1 MSTSNSPPLV
11 PIVRPSFDDAEAAA
25 VANVVRSGWLMQG
38 PQVQAFESALAA
50 YLGNGQS
57 EPSVVAVS
65 NGTAALEL
73 ALRAL
78 HIGPGDEVV
87 TVSHSFIATANCIL
101 AVGATPVFVDVQS
114 DGLTMD
120 PTQVQSALCPKT
132 KAILCVHQL
141 GHACDLEALLAI
153 ASRAGIPLVED
164 AACALGAEILLSQTW
179 QRVGRPAG
187 TIACFS
193 FHPRKVITTGEGGAI
208 STNDTALADRIR
220 LLRQHAIPVASA
232 APNPDLP
239 DGYTVP
245 AFNARMT
252 DMSAAIGLAQ
262 LAKLPLLLAER
273 RSQADSLHKQLA
285 GNSVLAPAPQST
297 FERPNWQS
305 YAARIR
311 AESRL
316 SSAQILSFLKQQG
329 ISARGG
335 LTNAH
340 EEPAY
345 TDSPSQWRAG
355 SLCTSER
362 LRREV
367 IMLPIFPGLT
377 LAEKDQLAAALKALG
392 SQAPSP

>member
-11 PIVRPSFDDAEAAA
+11 PIVRPSFDNAEAEA

-38 PQVQAFESALAA
+38 PQVQRFESALAA
-50 YLGNGQS
+50 YLGEGKS
-57 EPSVVAVS
+57 DPAVVAVS

-78 HIGPGDEVV
+78 HIGPGDEVI

-114 DGLTMD
+114 EGLSMD
-120 PTQVQSALCPKT
+120 PAQVQSAISTKT

-141 GHACDLEALLAI
+141 GHACDLEALLSI
-153 ASRAGIPLVED
+153 ASGAGIPLIED
-164 AACALGAEILLSQTW
+164 AACALGTEILLSQTW
-179 QRVGRPAG
+179 QRIGRPAG
-187 TIACFS
+187 HIACFS

-208 STNDTALADRIR
+208 STNDTALADRLR
-220 LLRQHAIPVASA
+220 LLRQHAIPAAAA
-232 APNPDLP
+232 APDPNLP
-239 DGYTVP
+239 DGYAFP

-262 LAKLPLLLAER
+262 LAKLPALLAER
-273 RSQADSLHKQLA
+273 HAQAAALHQQLA
-285 GNSVLAPAPQST
+285 GNNVLAPATQSS

-311 AESRL
+311 PRSRL
-316 SSAQILSFLKQQG
+316 SAAQILSFLKQQG

-345 TDSPSQWRAG
+345 TNSPGNWRAG
-355 SLCTSER
+355 SLAASER

-377 LAEKDQLAAALKALG
+377 LSEKDQLASALKALG
-392 SQAPSP
+392 SLTPGP